1 MKKIIDKIYY
11 TIYAVCIT
19 LTVFNSSC
27 KKDNDGG
34 KGAPVITRVRTV
46 SKQDSASVVHQVTLT
61 SSYTSVD
68 VKPVAFD
75 STVTAGRAN
84 GLYAIIGQNLL
95 TTSSITINGTPV
107 IFNKALINDNAV
119 IFTIPLNIPFQSAN
133 SKITLVT
140 SYGTTTFGFSILQPP
155 PTITDASQ
163 FAGNPGDIITLTGT
177 AFDNVSSVKFG
188 TAAGQVT
195 ASTSTQI
202 TVKVPA
208 NASGLISV
216 TTPGGTVTG
225 PAVSYDGIAKAYVI
239 PFGFNGMLYDDA
251 VNSGGFEF
259 NFNGVVVNNQSTDIV
274 KRGTHSIM
282 VQYNGNYAGYAV
294 GGNIDLT
301 GKTYVKFSIYGASTG
316 TEGRVIKVA
325 LNDFDN
331 RAVNV
336 ILHEKKWS
344 TYVIPL
350 SLFQN
355 DKAPGIPAAVSYI
368 GFQDLSGKAPETIYL
383 DDIGVF

>member
-1 MKKIIDKIYY
+1 M
-11 TIYAVCIT
+11 
-19 LTVFNSSC
+19 
-27 KKDNDGG
+27 
-34 KGAPVITRVRTV
+34 
-46 SKQDSASVVHQVTLT
+46 
-61 SSYTSVD
+61 
-68 VKPVAFD
+68 
-75 STVTAGRAN
+75 
-84 GLYAIIGQNLL
+84 L

-119 IFTIPLNIPFQSAN
+119 IFTIPLNIPFQSAD

-344 TYVIPL
+344 TYVIPI